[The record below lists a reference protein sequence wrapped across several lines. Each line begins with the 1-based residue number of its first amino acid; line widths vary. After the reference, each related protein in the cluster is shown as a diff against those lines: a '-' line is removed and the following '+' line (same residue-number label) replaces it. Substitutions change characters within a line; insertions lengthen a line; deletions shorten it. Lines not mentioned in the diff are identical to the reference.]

1 MSEKVSPKTAGKEKF
16 LGVGFQWPLTL
27 DQGGGVA
34 LSRAEKDIAQSVRL
48 ILATR
53 RGERRMRPEFGCR
66 IHDYVFAPNNARTHT
81 QLVEAVVEALTLFE
95 RRIEEIE
102 ADVVPDEM
110 ELDKVYVNVRYR
122 VRTVNSEH
130 NLVYPFYLQGS

>member
-1 MSEKVSPKTAGKEKF
+1 MP
-16 LGVGFQWPLTL
+16 
-27 DQGGGVA
+27 
-34 LSRAEKDIAQSVRL
+34 
-48 ILATR
+48 AT
-53 RGERRMRPEFGCR
+53 F
-66 IHDYVFAPNNARTHT
+66 
-81 QLVEAVVEALTLFE
+81 LVEAVVEALTLFE

>member
-1 MSEKVSPKTAGKEKF
+1 MSEKMTPKTAGKEKF
-16 LGVGFQWPLTL
+16 LGVGFQWPLTV
-27 DQGGGVA
+27 DEGGGVA

-48 ILATR
+48 ILSTR
-53 RGERRMRPEFGCR
+53 PGERRMRPEFGCK

-81 QLVEAVVEALTLFE
+81 QLAEVVIDALTRYE
-95 RRIEEIE
+95 RRIEDVR

-110 ELDKVYVNVRYR
+110 EIDKVVVNVRYR